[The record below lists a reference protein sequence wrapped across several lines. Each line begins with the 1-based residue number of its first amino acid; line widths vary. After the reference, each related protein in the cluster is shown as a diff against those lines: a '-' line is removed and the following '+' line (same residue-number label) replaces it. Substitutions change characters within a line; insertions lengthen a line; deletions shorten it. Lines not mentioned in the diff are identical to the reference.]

1 MLNPF
6 HLLVIDDQL
15 SELLLL
21 SEVLEGRPDVRV
33 TLITSVTDLLRT
45 MPSGDLPHLIL
56 LDLHLGADSGLDTLR
71 TLKAHPVTRRV
82 PVVIF
87 SGSDNPADVGAA
99 YDEHAA
105 GFLVKPLLFT
115 DLTATVEHLIDF
127 WRGTRT
133 PDHSPPGHQPA

>member
-1 MLNPF
+1 MSNPF

-21 SEVLEGRPDVRV
+21 GEVLEGCPDVRV
-33 TLITSVTDLLRT
+33 NLLTSVTDEFLST
-45 MPSGDLPHLIL
+45 WPDALPHLIL

-71 TLKAHPVTRRV
+71 TLKAHPLTLHV

-87 SGSDNPADVGAA
+87 SGSDHPADVAAA
-99 YDEHAA
+99 YEAHAA
-105 GFLVKPLLFT
+105 GFLVKPLLLT
-115 DLTATVEHLIDF
+115 ELTATVDHLIDF

-133 PDHSPPGHQPA
+133 ADHSPPRH